1 MSKTRETFTTPVGRL
16 VQGDC
21 FEAQT
26 KDQQGNLRVVK
37 TGPNAGQPNPT
48 YYIGVAFPK
57 MNPHNPAETNNE
69 FNAFYALLDR
79 VARTEWPALFPTP
92 GGACVNPKF
101 AMKVVDGDGLDTNGK
116 AHSDKE
122 GFAGHWVVRFA
133 SSYAPKVVRP
143 AGNGT
148 WETVTDKTAI
158 KRGYFVRVA
167 GSVTGNDN
175 AQNPGLYVNLDMIE
189 LVGYGPEIVS
199 GPDAATA
206 FGAAA
211 ALPPG
216 ASATP
221 ILPAGLP
228 GPGAG
233 TPPVPG
239 ATPPVPGAT
248 PAPLVAP
255 APVAA
260 SPAPQAAPSPP
271 SAPAATISPSRT
283 MTAAANGQTYEAFI
297 ASGWTDDQLVS
308 HGYMVIG

>member
-26 KDQQGNLRVVK
+26 KDQQGNLRVIK

-48 YYIGVAFPK
+48 FFIAVAYAK
-57 MNPHNPAETNNE
+57 DNAE

-79 VARTEWPALFPTP
+79 VARAEWPALFPTP
-92 GGACVNPKF
+92 GGPCVNPKF

-116 AHSDKE
+116 SNATKE
-122 GFAGHWVVRFA
+122 GFAGHWIVRFA

-148 WETVTDKTAI
+148 WETITDPAAI
-158 KRGYFVRVA
+158 KRGYFVRIA

-189 LVGYGPEIVS
+189 LAAYGPEIVS

-206 FGAAA
+206 FG
-211 ALPPG
+211 
-216 ASATP
+216 S
-221 ILPAGLP
+221 
-228 GPGAG
+228 
-233 TPPVPG
+233 
-239 ATPPVPGAT
+239 
-248 PAPLVAP
+248 
-255 APVAA
+255 AA
-260 SPAPQAAPSPP
+260 STAS
-271 SAPAATISPSRT
+271 TTSPSV
-283 MTAAANGQTYEAFI
+283 AE
-297 ASGWTDDQLVS
+297 S
-308 HGYMVIG
+308 